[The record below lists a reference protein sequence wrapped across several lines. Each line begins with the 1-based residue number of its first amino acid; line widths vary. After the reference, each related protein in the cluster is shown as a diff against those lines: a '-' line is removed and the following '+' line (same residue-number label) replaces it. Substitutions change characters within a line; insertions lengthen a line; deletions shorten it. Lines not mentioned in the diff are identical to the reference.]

1 MDINTLL
8 LSLIN
13 PMSKTE
19 ITDELTALTETEL
32 RLLKLAPLQSNF
44 PIKFDTGSEFAEMHC
59 KCAHCR
65 KPLLAEFVRG
75 EVTRPIPSVAVIDAV
90 GVCTECKMI
99 TTFFYRLH
107 SNMSV
112 STVYNGKW
120 LTWDARSQGAKKQSK
135 LALALRFTGLRFT
148 GFLLKHHNFIFNLV
162 FFYFL
167 YLLLT
172 LTELV

>member
-1 MDINTLL
+1 
-8 LSLIN
+8 
-13 PMSKTE
+13 MSKTE
-19 ITDELTALTETEL
+19 LTELTELTETELTETEL

-44 PIKFDTGSEFAEMHC
+44 PIKFNTKSEFAAISC
-59 KCAHCR
+59 KCAHCG
-65 KPLLAEFVRG
+65 KTLFAEFVRG

-90 GVCTECKMI
+90 GVCAECKGI

-120 LTWDARSQGAKKQSK
+120 LMWDARSQGAKKQSK
-135 LALALRFTGLRFT
+135 LVLTRRFT
-148 GFLLKHHNFIFNLV
+148 GFLLKHRNFIFNLV

-172 LTELV
+172 LTLTKLV

>member
-1 MDINTLL
+1 MSKLDINTLL
-8 LSLIN
+8 
-13 PMSKTE
+13 T
-19 ITDELTALTETEL
+19 ELTELTETEL

-44 PIKFDTGSEFAEMHC
+44 PVKFNTKSEFAEMKC

-65 KPLLAEFVRG
+65 KPLFAEFVRG

-90 GVCTECKMI
+90 GVCTECKVI
-99 TTFFYRLH
+99 TPFFFRLH
-107 SNMSV
+107 SDMSV

-120 LTWDARSQGAKKQSK
+120 VTWDARSQGAKKQSK
-135 LALALRFTGLRFT
+135 LALRFT
-148 GFLLKHHNFIFNLV
+148 GFLLKHRNFIFNLV

-167 YLLLT
+167 YLILT